1 MRGPVPLTDADFAAI
16 RASVLARIETRRR
29 PYGWYFA
36 LAASVVVAM
45 LSMIVARQPV
55 VAPPSSAPFAALRGH
70 LLPLTPEK
78 DAVAYQ
84 RPSPAS
90 AGEGG
95 AKRRVRVAHHR
106 KPHRAPTAVARIE
119 LQTADPDVRII
130 WITN

>member
-29 PYGWYFA
+29 PNGWYFA
-36 LAASVVVAM
+36 LAASVLVAM

-70 LLPLTPEK
+70 LLPVTREE
-78 DAVAYQ
+78 AVAYQ

-106 KPHRAPTAVARIE
+106 KPHRPPTAVARIE